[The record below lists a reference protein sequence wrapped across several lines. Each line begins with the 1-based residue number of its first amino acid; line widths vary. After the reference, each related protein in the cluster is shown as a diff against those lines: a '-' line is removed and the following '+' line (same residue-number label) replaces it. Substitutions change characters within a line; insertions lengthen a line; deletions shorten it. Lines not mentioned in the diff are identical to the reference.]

1 MAGSLRDPD
10 VLAAIQAAR
19 TPRPG
24 ASGPFASPADWRDG
38 WIYFLMVDRFNN
50 PDAPPVHQPYDDPDY
65 YKFQGGTFRGV
76 QAQLKYIKDLGAS
89 AIWISPAL
97 KNLGWDTGSYHGY
110 GIHDFL
116 VAEPR
121 FATSAATA
129 DAELRA
135 LVDAAHAVGLW
146 VILDIVLN
154 HVGNAFAYSPGD
166 PGTVP
171 GVPFSPQPLPAYWR
185 LPDGTPRPDPTPIEQ
200 ITGSTG
206 GDLVWPS
213 ELQQNAY
220 FRRQGNPQA
229 GGDDT
234 IGDFDTLR
242 QMRTDNPAV
251 QEALIAA
258 YEYVIARFDPDGF
271 RIDTL
276 RYLKGDLPRQF
287 GNAVREFTESLG
299 KRNFFTFGEVLD
311 NTAENDIARF
321 IGRNTLDVTND
332 QLVGVDAALDYP
344 LFFTLKPVVKGLAA
358 PTRVIGMYDQ
368 RKTVE
373 ADIVSSHGDATRFFV
388 TFLDN
393 HDMKERIRY
402 EAPGNPT
409 EFDDQVTLGLACL
422 FALPGIPCVYYGTE
436 QGLHGALT
444 RPCAKRS
451 GAKPGSRPP
460 APSTSRSSNCPR
472 YATPNQPCATGG
484 TTSARSP
491 AIRSTSG
498 SRPTTEEYSPGHGPS
513 PTRNEPLSPTPPP
526 QHSRTYRWSSTRPSP
541 AHLHHVCCTRTNLPR
556 SAPARSP
563 RCRTRRSP
571 RMTGRPPP
579 GRSRS
584 RYPCSRWKS
593 RSCHAE
599 PDPQEQLEHPPARR
613 GRSTRP

>member
-321 IGRNTLDVTND
+321 IGRNTLDVTNE

-358 PTRVIGMYDQ
+358 PTTVIGMYDQ

-436 QGLHGALT
+436 QGLHGAGSDPAVREAIWGETGFPTTSPFYLAIQQLSAL
-444 RPCAKRS
+444 RNSEPALRYGRYYFRQVS
-451 GAKPGSRPP
+451 GDQVHFGFSPYNGGVLAWSRILADQERTIIANTSATAQQDLSVVIDATLAGTSTPRLLYSNKPGPVSPGP
-460 APSTSRSSNCPR
+460 I
-472 YATPNQPCATGG
+472 ATLPNAAVTQDDG
-484 TTSARSP
+484 TTSTGAVTVPVSLQP
-491 AIRSTSG
+491 MEVQI
-498 SRPTTEEYSPGHGPS
+498 
-513 PTRNEPLSPTPPP
+513 LS
-526 QHSRTYRWSSTRPSP
+526 
-541 AHLHHVCCTRTNLPR
+541 C
-556 SAPARSP
+556 
-563 RCRTRRSP
+563 
-571 RMTGRPPP
+571 
-579 GRSRS
+579 
-584 RYPCSRWKS
+584 
-593 RSCHAE
+593 
-599 PDPQEQLEHPPARR
+599 
-613 GRSTRP
+613 

>member
-436 QGLHGALT
+436 QGLHGAGSDPAVREAIWGETGFPTTSPFYLAIQQLSAL
-444 RPCAKRS
+444 RDSEPALRYGRYYFRQVS
-451 GAKPGSRPP
+451 GDQVHFGFSPYNGGVLAWSRILADQERTIIANTSATAQQDLSVVIDATLAGTSTPRLLYSNKP
-460 APSTSRSSNCPR
+460 APVGPGPI
-472 YATPNQPCATGG
+472 ATLPNAAVTQDDG
-484 TTSARSP
+484 TTSTGAVTVPVSLQP
-491 AIRSTSG
+491 MEVQI
-498 SRPTTEEYSPGHGPS
+498 
-513 PTRNEPLSPTPPP
+513 LS
-526 QHSRTYRWSSTRPSP
+526 
-541 AHLHHVCCTRTNLPR
+541 C
-556 SAPARSP
+556 
-563 RCRTRRSP
+563 
-571 RMTGRPPP
+571 
-579 GRSRS
+579 
-584 RYPCSRWKS
+584 
-593 RSCHAE
+593 
-599 PDPQEQLEHPPARR
+599 
-613 GRSTRP
+613 

>member
-10 VLAAIQAAR
+10 ILAAIQAAR
-19 TPRPG
+19 TPPPG
-24 ASGPFASPADWRDG
+24 TSAPFASPADWRDG

-50 PDAPPVHQPYDDPDY
+50 PGAAPKHQPYDDPGY
-65 YKFQGGTFRGV
+65 YNFQGGTFRGV

-97 KNLGWDTGSYHGY
+97 KNLGWDAGSYHGY

-121 FATSAATA
+121 FATSAETA
-129 DAELRA
+129 DAELRD
-135 LVDAAHAVGLW
+135 LIDAAHAMGLW

-154 HVGNAFAYSPGD
+154 HVGNVFAYSPDD

-171 GVPFSPQPLPAYWR
+171 GVPFSPQPLPVYWR
-185 LPDGTPRPDPTPIEQ
+185 LPDGTPRPGPTPIEQ
-200 ITGSTG
+200 ITGSAG

-220 FRRQGNPQA
+220 FRRQGNPQP

-251 QEALIAA
+251 QDALIAA
-258 YEYVIARFDPDGF
+258 YQYVIARFDPDGF

-287 GNAVREFTESLG
+287 GNAVREFAESTG

-321 IGRNTLDVTND
+321 IGRNTLDVTN
-332 QLVGVDAALDYP
+332 QQQVGVDAALDYP
-344 LFFTLKPVVKGLAA
+344 LFSALKPVVKGLAA
-358 PTRVIGMYDQ
+358 PTTVIGMYDQ
-368 RKTVE
+368 RKAIE

-436 QGLHGALT
+436 QGLHGAGSDPAVREAIWGETGFPATSPFYLAIQQMSAL
-444 RPCAKRS
+444 RNSEPALRYGRYYFRQVS
-451 GAKPGSRPP
+451 GDQAHFGFSPGNGGVLAWSRILADQERTIIANTSTTAQQDLSVVIDATLAGASAPRVLYSNKP
-460 APSTSRSSNCPR
+460 APVSPGPI
-472 YATPNQPCATGG
+472 ATLPNAVVTQDDG
-484 TTSARSP
+484 TTSTGAVTVPVSLQP
-491 AIRSTSG
+491 MEIQI
-498 SRPTTEEYSPGHGPS
+498 
-513 PTRNEPLSPTPPP
+513 LS
-526 QHSRTYRWSSTRPSP
+526 
-541 AHLHHVCCTRTNLPR
+541 C
-556 SAPARSP
+556 
-563 RCRTRRSP
+563 
-571 RMTGRPPP
+571 
-579 GRSRS
+579 
-584 RYPCSRWKS
+584 
-593 RSCHAE
+593 
-599 PDPQEQLEHPPARR
+599 
-613 GRSTRP
+613 

>member
-1 MAGSLRDPD
+1 MAGSLRDPN
-10 VLAAIQAAR
+10 VQAAIQAAR
-19 TPRPG
+19 IPPAGTP
-24 ASGPFASPADWRDG
+24 GPYASPADWRDG

-50 PDAPPVHQPYDDPDY
+50 PDHLPVHQPYDDPNY
-65 YKFQGGTFRGV
+65 FKYQGGTFRGV
-76 QAQLKYIKDLGAS
+76 QAQLQYIKDLGAS

-97 KNLGWDTGSYHGY
+97 KNLHWDQGSYHGY

-129 DAELRA
+129 DAELRN
-135 LVDAAHAVGLW
+135 LVDAAHEKGLW
-146 VILDIVLN
+146 VIFNIVLN
-154 HVGNAFAYSPGD
+154 HVGNVFAYSADD

-171 GVPFSPQPLPAYWR
+171 GVPFSPQPLPVYWR
-185 LPDGTPRPDPTPIEQ
+185 LPDGTPRPNPIPIEQ
-200 ITGSTG
+200 ITSATG
-206 GDLVWPS
+206 DELVWPS

-234 IGDFDTLR
+234 IGDFATLR

-251 QEALIAA
+251 QSALIAA
-258 YEYVIARFDPDGF
+258 YEYVIARFDVDGF

-287 GNAVREFTESLG
+287 GNAVREFAESIG

-321 IGRNTLDVTND
+321 IGRNTLDVANQ

-344 LFFTLKPVVKGLAA
+344 LFFTLKPVVKSLAA
-358 PTRVIGMYDQ
+358 PTTVIGMYDQ
-368 RKTVE
+368 RKTVK
-373 ADIVSSHGDATRFFV
+373 ANTVSSHGDATRFFV

-436 QGLHGALT
+436 QGLHGAGSDPAVREAIWGETGFPENSPFYLAIQQMSAVRNSEPALRYGRYYF
-444 RPCAKRS
+444 RPVS
-451 GAKPGSRPP
+451 GDQVHFGFSPFNGGVLAWSRILADEERTIVANTSTTAQLNLSVVVDATLAGTASPRVLYSNKKGPVGPGPI
-460 APSTSRSSNCPR
+460 AIL
-472 YATPNQPCATGG
+472 PNAVVTQYDG
-484 TTSARSP
+484 TTSVGAVAVPVSLQP
-491 AIRSTSG
+491 MEVQI
-498 SRPTTEEYSPGHGPS
+498 
-513 PTRNEPLSPTPPP
+513 LS
-526 QHSRTYRWSSTRPSP
+526 
-541 AHLHHVCCTRTNLPR
+541 C
-556 SAPARSP
+556 
-563 RCRTRRSP
+563 
-571 RMTGRPPP
+571 
-579 GRSRS
+579 
-584 RYPCSRWKS
+584 
-593 RSCHAE
+593 
-599 PDPQEQLEHPPARR
+599 
-613 GRSTRP
+613 

>member
-97 KNLGWDTGSYHGY
+97 KNLGWDAGSYHGY

-321 IGRNTLDVTND
+321 IGRNTLDVTNE

-358 PTRVIGMYDQ
+358 PTTVIGMYDQ

-436 QGLHGALT
+436 QGLHGAGSDPAVREAIWGETGFPTTSPFYLAIQQLSAL
-444 RPCAKRS
+444 RNSEPALRYGRYYFRQVS
-451 GAKPGSRPP
+451 GDQVHFGFSPYNGGVLAWSRILADQERTIIANTSATAQQDLSVVIDATLAGTSTPRLLYSNKPGPVSPGP
-460 APSTSRSSNCPR
+460 I
-472 YATPNQPCATGG
+472 ATLPNAAVTQDDG
-484 TTSARSP
+484 TTSTGAVTVPVSLQP
-491 AIRSTSG
+491 MEVQI
-498 SRPTTEEYSPGHGPS
+498 
-513 PTRNEPLSPTPPP
+513 LS
-526 QHSRTYRWSSTRPSP
+526 
-541 AHLHHVCCTRTNLPR
+541 C
-556 SAPARSP
+556 
-563 RCRTRRSP
+563 
-571 RMTGRPPP
+571 
-579 GRSRS
+579 
-584 RYPCSRWKS
+584 
-593 RSCHAE
+593 
-599 PDPQEQLEHPPARR
+599 
-613 GRSTRP
+613 

>member
-1 MAGSLRDPD
+1 MAGSLRDPN
-10 VLAAIQAAR
+10 VQAAIQAAR
-19 TPRPG
+19 IPPAGTP
-24 ASGPFASPADWRDG
+24 GPYASPADWRDG

-50 PDAPPVHQPYDDPDY
+50 PDHLPVHQPYDDPNY
-65 YKFQGGTFRGV
+65 FKYQGGTFRGV
-76 QAQLKYIKDLGAS
+76 QAQLQYIKDLGAS

-97 KNLGWDTGSYHGY
+97 KNLHWDQGSYHGY

-129 DAELRA
+129 DAELRD
-135 LVDAAHAVGLW
+135 LVDAAHEKGLW
-146 VILDIVLN
+146 VIFDIVLN
-154 HVGNAFAYSPGD
+154 HVGNVFAYSADD

-171 GVPFSPQPLPAYWR
+171 GVPFSPQPLPVYWR
-185 LPDGTPRPDPTPIEQ
+185 LPDGTPRPNPIPIEQ
-200 ITGSTG
+200 ITSATG
-206 GDLVWPS
+206 DELVWPS

-234 IGDFDTLR
+234 IGDFATLR

-251 QEALIAA
+251 QSALIAA
-258 YEYVIARFDPDGF
+258 YEYVIARFDVDGF

-287 GNAVREFTESLG
+287 GNAVREFAESIG

-321 IGRNTLDVTND
+321 IGRNTLDVANQ

-344 LFFTLKPVVKGLAA
+344 LFFTLKPVVKSLAA
-358 PTRVIGMYDQ
+358 PTTVIGMYDQ

-373 ADIVSSHGDATRFFV
+373 ADTVSSHGDATRFFV

-436 QGLHGALT
+436 QGLHGAGSDPAVREAIWGETGFPENSPFYLAIQQMSAVRNSEPALRYGRYYF
-444 RPCAKRS
+444 RPVS
-451 GAKPGSRPP
+451 GDQVHFGFSPFNGGVLAWSRILADEERTIVANTSTTAQLNLSVVVDATLAGTASPRVLYSNKKGPVGPGPI
-460 APSTSRSSNCPR
+460 AIL
-472 YATPNQPCATGG
+472 PNAVVTQYDG
-484 TTSARSP
+484 TTSVGAVAVPVSLQP
-491 AIRSTSG
+491 MEVQI
-498 SRPTTEEYSPGHGPS
+498 
-513 PTRNEPLSPTPPP
+513 LS
-526 QHSRTYRWSSTRPSP
+526 
-541 AHLHHVCCTRTNLPR
+541 C
-556 SAPARSP
+556 
-563 RCRTRRSP
+563 
-571 RMTGRPPP
+571 
-579 GRSRS
+579 
-584 RYPCSRWKS
+584 
-593 RSCHAE
+593 
-599 PDPQEQLEHPPARR
+599 
-613 GRSTRP
+613 

>member
-1 MAGSLRDPD
+1 MGEGEHQMAGSLRDPG
-10 VLAAIQAAR
+10 VLAAIHAAR
-19 TPRPG
+19 RPS
-24 ASGPFASPADWRDG
+24 ADTAGPFASPADWRDG

-50 PDAPPVHQPYDDPDY
+50 PDRAPWHQPYDDPGY
-65 YKFQGGTFRGV
+65 AGFQGGTFRGV
-76 QAQLKYIKDLGAS
+76 QAQLGYIKDLGAS

-116 VAEPR
+116 AAEPR

-129 DAELRA
+129 DTELRD

-146 VILDIVLN
+146 VIFDIVLN

-166 PGTVP
+166 PGTVQ
-171 GVPFSPQPLPAYWR
+171 GATFSPVPLPAYWR
-185 LPDGTPRPDPTPIEQ
+185 LPDGTPRPAPDPIEQ
-200 ITGSTG
+200 ITGSPG
-206 GDLVWPS
+206 SDLVWPS

-234 IGDFDTLR
+234 VGDFVTLR
-242 QMRTDNPAV
+242 QMRTDNPGV
-251 QEALIAA
+251 QDALIAA
-258 YEYVIARFDPDGF
+258 YQYVMARFDPDGF

-287 GNAVREFTESLG
+287 GNAVREFAESLG

-321 IGRNTLDVTND
+321 IGRDTLDLANQ

-344 LFFTLKPVVKGLAA
+344 LFFALKPVVKGLAA
-358 PTRVIGMYDQ
+358 PTSVIAMYDQ

-409 EFDDQVTLGLACL
+409 EFDDQVTLGLASL

-436 QGLHGALT
+436 QGLHGAGSDPAVREAIWGLT
-444 RPCAKRS
+444 GFPVTGPFYLALQKLSALRNAEPALRYGRHYFRQVS
-451 GAKPGSRPP
+451 GDQVHFGFSPDNGGVLAWSRILADQERTIIANTSTTTPQNLSVIVDATLAGTSAPQVLYSNKAAPIIPGPVTALP
-460 APSTSRSSNCPR
+460 DAIVT
-472 YATPNQPCATGG
+472 QDDG
-484 TTSARSP
+484 TTTIGAVTVPVSLHP
-491 AIRSTSG
+491 MEIQI
-498 SRPTTEEYSPGHGPS
+498 
-513 PTRNEPLSPTPPP
+513 LS
-526 QHSRTYRWSSTRPSP
+526 
-541 AHLHHVCCTRTNLPR
+541 C
-556 SAPARSP
+556 
-563 RCRTRRSP
+563 
-571 RMTGRPPP
+571 
-579 GRSRS
+579 
-584 RYPCSRWKS
+584 
-593 RSCHAE
+593 
-599 PDPQEQLEHPPARR
+599 
-613 GRSTRP
+613 

>member
-409 EFDDQVTLGLACL
+409 EFDDQVTLSLACL

-436 QGLHGALT
+436 QGLHGAGSDPAVREAIWGETGFPTTSPFYLAIQQLSAL
-444 RPCAKRS
+444 RDSEPALRYGRYYFRQVS
-451 GAKPGSRPP
+451 GDQVHFGFSPYNGGVLAWSRTLADQERTIIANTSATAQQDLSVVIDATLAGTSTPRLLYSNKP
-460 APSTSRSSNCPR
+460 APVGPGPI
-472 YATPNQPCATGG
+472 ATLPNAAVTQDDG
-484 TTSARSP
+484 TTSTGAVTVPVSLQP
-491 AIRSTSG
+491 MEVQI
-498 SRPTTEEYSPGHGPS
+498 
-513 PTRNEPLSPTPPP
+513 LS
-526 QHSRTYRWSSTRPSP
+526 
-541 AHLHHVCCTRTNLPR
+541 C
-556 SAPARSP
+556 
-563 RCRTRRSP
+563 
-571 RMTGRPPP
+571 
-579 GRSRS
+579 
-584 RYPCSRWKS
+584 
-593 RSCHAE
+593 
-599 PDPQEQLEHPPARR
+599 
-613 GRSTRP
+613 

>member
-321 IGRNTLDVTND
+321 IGRNTLDVTNE

-358 PTRVIGMYDQ
+358 PTTVIGMYDQ

-436 QGLHGALT
+436 QGLHGAGSDPAVREAIWGETGFPATSPFYFAIQQLSAL
-444 RPCAKRS
+444 RNSEPALRYGRYYFRQVS
-451 GAKPGSRPP
+451 GDQVHFGFSPYNGGVLAWSRILADQERTIIANTSATAQQDLSVVIDATLAGTSTPRLLYSNKP
-460 APSTSRSSNCPR
+460 APVSPGPI
-472 YATPNQPCATGG
+472 ATLPNAAVTQDDG
-484 TTSARSP
+484 TTSTGAVTVPVSLQP
-491 AIRSTSG
+491 MEVQI
-498 SRPTTEEYSPGHGPS
+498 
-513 PTRNEPLSPTPPP
+513 LS
-526 QHSRTYRWSSTRPSP
+526 
-541 AHLHHVCCTRTNLPR
+541 C
-556 SAPARSP
+556 
-563 RCRTRRSP
+563 
-571 RMTGRPPP
+571 
-579 GRSRS
+579 
-584 RYPCSRWKS
+584 
-593 RSCHAE
+593 
-599 PDPQEQLEHPPARR
+599 
-613 GRSTRP
+613 

>member
-436 QGLHGALT
+436 QGLHGAGSDPAVREAIWGETGFPTTSPFYLAIQQLSAL
-444 RPCAKRS
+444 RDSEPALRYGRYYFRQVS
-451 GAKPGSRPP
+451 GDQVHFGFSPYNGGVLAWSRTLADQERTIIANTSATAQQDLSVVIDATLAGTSTPRLLYSNKP
-460 APSTSRSSNCPR
+460 APVGPGPI
-472 YATPNQPCATGG
+472 ATLPNAAVTQDDG
-484 TTSARSP
+484 TTSTGAVTVPVSLQP
-491 AIRSTSG
+491 MEVQI
-498 SRPTTEEYSPGHGPS
+498 
-513 PTRNEPLSPTPPP
+513 LS
-526 QHSRTYRWSSTRPSP
+526 
-541 AHLHHVCCTRTNLPR
+541 C
-556 SAPARSP
+556 
-563 RCRTRRSP
+563 
-571 RMTGRPPP
+571 
-579 GRSRS
+579 
-584 RYPCSRWKS
+584 
-593 RSCHAE
+593 
-599 PDPQEQLEHPPARR
+599 
-613 GRSTRP
+613 

>member
-276 RYLKGDLPRQF
+276 RYLKGDLPRRF

-299 KRNFFTFGEVLD
+299 KHNFFTFGEVLD

-321 IGRNTLDVTND
+321 IGRNTLDVTNE

-358 PTRVIGMYDQ
+358 PTTVIGMYDQ

-436 QGLHGALT
+436 QGLHGAGSDPAVREAIWGETGFPTTSPFYLAIQQLSAL
-444 RPCAKRS
+444 RNSEPALRYGRYYFRQVS
-451 GAKPGSRPP
+451 GDQVHFGFSPYNGGVLAWSRILADQERTIIANTSATAQQDLSVVIDATLAGTSTPRLLYSNKP
-460 APSTSRSSNCPR
+460 APVSPGPI
-472 YATPNQPCATGG
+472 ATLPNAAVIQDDG
-484 TTSARSP
+484 TTSTGAVTVPVSLQP
-491 AIRSTSG
+491 MEVQI
-498 SRPTTEEYSPGHGPS
+498 
-513 PTRNEPLSPTPPP
+513 LS
-526 QHSRTYRWSSTRPSP
+526 
-541 AHLHHVCCTRTNLPR
+541 C
-556 SAPARSP
+556 
-563 RCRTRRSP
+563 
-571 RMTGRPPP
+571 
-579 GRSRS
+579 
-584 RYPCSRWKS
+584 
-593 RSCHAE
+593 
-599 PDPQEQLEHPPARR
+599 
-613 GRSTRP
+613 

>member
-1 MAGSLRDPD
+1 
-10 VLAAIQAAR
+10 
-19 TPRPG
+19 
-24 ASGPFASPADWRDG
+24 
-38 WIYFLMVDRFNN
+38 MVDRFNN
-50 PDAPPVHQPYDDPDY
+50 PGAAPEHQPYDDPDY

-129 DAELRA
+129 DAELRN
-135 LVDAAHAVGLW
+135 LVDAAHAMGLW
-146 VILDIVLN
+146 VIFDIVLEPCRQRLRLLRRTT
-154 HVGNAFAYSPGD
+154 PGPSQGSRSRLSRCRSTGACPTGPPD
-166 PGTVP
+166 RT
-171 GVPFSPQPLPAYWR
+171 R
-185 LPDGTPRPDPTPIEQ
+185 LPSSRSPA
-200 ITGSTG
+200 STG

-234 IGDFDTLR
+234 IGDFATLR

-251 QEALIAA
+251 QNALIAA
-258 YEYVIARFDPDGF
+258 YEYVIARFDVDGF

-287 GNAVREFTESLG
+287 GNAVREFAESIG

-321 IGRNTLDVTND
+321 IGRNTLDVTNQ

-344 LFFTLKPVVKGLAA
+344 LFSALKPVVKGLAA
-358 PTRVIGMYDQ
+358 PTTVIGMYDQ

-436 QGLHGALT
+436 QGLHGAGSDPAVREAIWGETGFPATSPFYLAIQQMSAL
-444 RPCAKRS
+444 RNSEPALRYGRYYFRQVS
-451 GAKPGSRPP
+451 GDQVHFGFSPYNGGVLAWSRILGDQERTIIANTSTDRTAGPVGSRRRDAGGRIRTTRAVLEQSEPGQP
-460 APSTSRSSNCPR
+460 RPDSHAPERGGHPRRRDDLDRGGRGPGIPSADGGPDPVVLSRS
-472 YATPNQPCATGG
+472 AT
-484 TTSARSP
+484 
-491 AIRSTSG
+491 
-498 SRPTTEEYSPGHGPS
+498 
-513 PTRNEPLSPTPPP
+513 
-526 QHSRTYRWSSTRPSP
+526 
-541 AHLHHVCCTRTNLPR
+541 
-556 SAPARSP
+556 
-563 RCRTRRSP
+563 
-571 RMTGRPPP
+571 
-579 GRSRS
+579 
-584 RYPCSRWKS
+584 
-593 RSCHAE
+593 
-599 PDPQEQLEHPPARR
+599 
-613 GRSTRP
+613 

>member
-1 MAGSLRDPD
+1 LHDPN
-10 VLAAIQAAR
+10 VQVAIQAAR
-19 TPRPG
+19 IPPAGTP
-24 ASGPFASPADWRDG
+24 GPYASPADWRDG

-50 PDAPPVHQPYDDPDY
+50 PDHLPVHQPYDDPSY
-65 YKFQGGTFRGV
+65 FKYQGGTFRGV
-76 QAQLKYIKDLGAS
+76 QAQLQYIRDLGAS

-97 KNLGWDTGSYHGY
+97 KNLHWDQGSYHGY

-129 DAELRA
+129 DAELRD
-135 LVDAAHAVGLW
+135 LVDAAHEKGLW
-146 VILDIVLN
+146 VIFDIVLN
-154 HVGNAFAYSPGD
+154 HVGNVFAYSADD

-171 GVPFSPQPLPAYWR
+171 GVPFSPQPLPVYWR
-185 LPDGTPRPDPTPIEQ
+185 LPDGTPRPNPTPIEQ
-200 ITGSTG
+200 ITGATG
-206 GDLVWPS
+206 DELVWPS

-234 IGDFDTLR
+234 IGDFATLR

-251 QEALIAA
+251 QSALIAA
-258 YEYVIARFDPDGF
+258 YEYVIARFDVDGF

-287 GNAVREFTESLG
+287 GNAVREFAESIG

-311 NTAENDIARF
+311 NTTENDIARF
-321 IGRNTLDVTND
+321 IGRNTLDVTNQ

-344 LFFTLKPVVKGLAA
+344 LFFTLKPVVKSLAA
-358 PTRVIGMYDQ
+358 PTTLIGMYDQ

-436 QGLHGALT
+436 QGLHGAGSDPAVREAIWGETGFPENSPFYVAIQQMSAVRNSEPAL
-444 RPCAKRS
+444 RYGRYYFRQVS
-451 GAKPGSRPP
+451 GDQVHFGFSPFNGGVLAWSRILADEERTVVANTSTTAQLNLSVVVDATLAGTAAPRVLYSNKKDPAGPG
-460 APSTSRSSNCPR
+460 AI
-472 YATPNQPCATGG
+472 ATLPNAMVTQDDGTISVGAVVVPVSLQPMEVQ
-484 TTSARSP
+484 
-491 AIRSTSG
+491 I
-498 SRPTTEEYSPGHGPS
+498 
-513 PTRNEPLSPTPPP
+513 LS
-526 QHSRTYRWSSTRPSP
+526 
-541 AHLHHVCCTRTNLPR
+541 C
-556 SAPARSP
+556 
-563 RCRTRRSP
+563 
-571 RMTGRPPP
+571 
-579 GRSRS
+579 
-584 RYPCSRWKS
+584 
-593 RSCHAE
+593 
-599 PDPQEQLEHPPARR
+599 
-613 GRSTRP
+613 

>member
-185 LPDGTPRPDPTPIEQ
+185 LPDGIPRPDPTPIEQ
-200 ITGSTG
+200 ITGSAG

-321 IGRNTLDVTND
+321 IGRNTLDVTNE

-358 PTRVIGMYDQ
+358 PTTVIGMYDQ

-436 QGLHGALT
+436 QGLHGAGSDPAVREAIWGETGFPTTSPFYLAIQQLSAL
-444 RPCAKRS
+444 RNSEPALRYGRYYFRQVS
-451 GAKPGSRPP
+451 GDQVHFGFSPYNGGVLAWSRILADQERTIIANTSAIAQQDLSVVIDATLAGASTPRLLYSNKP
-460 APSTSRSSNCPR
+460 APVSPGPV
-472 YATPNQPCATGG
+472 ATLPNAAVTQDDG
-484 TTSARSP
+484 TTSTGAVTVPVSLQP
-491 AIRSTSG
+491 MEVQI
-498 SRPTTEEYSPGHGPS
+498 
-513 PTRNEPLSPTPPP
+513 LS
-526 QHSRTYRWSSTRPSP
+526 
-541 AHLHHVCCTRTNLPR
+541 C
-556 SAPARSP
+556 
-563 RCRTRRSP
+563 
-571 RMTGRPPP
+571 
-579 GRSRS
+579 
-584 RYPCSRWKS
+584 
-593 RSCHAE
+593 
-599 PDPQEQLEHPPARR
+599 
-613 GRSTRP
+613 

>member
-185 LPDGTPRPDPTPIEQ
+185 LPDGIPRPDPTPIEQ
-200 ITGSTG
+200 ITGSAG

-321 IGRNTLDVTND
+321 IGRNTLDVTNE

-358 PTRVIGMYDQ
+358 PTTVIGMYDR

-436 QGLHGALT
+436 QGLHGAGSDPAVREAIWGETGFPTTGPFYLAIQQLSAL
-444 RPCAKRS
+444 RNSEPALRYGRYYFRQVS
-451 GAKPGSRPP
+451 GDQVHFGFSPYNGGVLAWSRILADQERTIIANTSAIAQQDLSVVIDATLAGASTPRLLYSNKP
-460 APSTSRSSNCPR
+460 APVSPGPV
-472 YATPNQPCATGG
+472 ATLPNAAVTQDDG
-484 TTSARSP
+484 TTSTGAVTVPVSLQP
-491 AIRSTSG
+491 MEVQI
-498 SRPTTEEYSPGHGPS
+498 
-513 PTRNEPLSPTPPP
+513 LS
-526 QHSRTYRWSSTRPSP
+526 
-541 AHLHHVCCTRTNLPR
+541 C
-556 SAPARSP
+556 
-563 RCRTRRSP
+563 
-571 RMTGRPPP
+571 
-579 GRSRS
+579 
-584 RYPCSRWKS
+584 
-593 RSCHAE
+593 
-599 PDPQEQLEHPPARR
+599 
-613 GRSTRP
+613 

>member
-65 YKFQGGTFRGV
+65 CKFQGGTFRGV

-276 RYLKGDLPRQF
+276 RYLKGDLPRRF

-321 IGRNTLDVTND
+321 IGRNTLDVTNE

-358 PTRVIGMYDQ
+358 PTTVIGMYDQ

-436 QGLHGALT
+436 QGLHGAGSDPAVREAIWGETGFPTTSPFYLAIQQLSAL
-444 RPCAKRS
+444 RNSEPALRYGRYYFRQVS
-451 GAKPGSRPP
+451 GDQVHFGFSPYNGGVLAWSRILADQERTIIANTSATAQQDLSVVIDATLAGTSTPRLLYSNKPGPVSPGP
-460 APSTSRSSNCPR
+460 I
-472 YATPNQPCATGG
+472 ATLPNAAVTQDDG
-484 TTSARSP
+484 TTSTGAVTVPVSLQP
-491 AIRSTSG
+491 MEVQI
-498 SRPTTEEYSPGHGPS
+498 
-513 PTRNEPLSPTPPP
+513 LS
-526 QHSRTYRWSSTRPSP
+526 
-541 AHLHHVCCTRTNLPR
+541 C
-556 SAPARSP
+556 
-563 RCRTRRSP
+563 
-571 RMTGRPPP
+571 
-579 GRSRS
+579 
-584 RYPCSRWKS
+584 
-593 RSCHAE
+593 
-599 PDPQEQLEHPPARR
+599 
-613 GRSTRP
+613 

>member
-1 MAGSLRDPD
+1 VAGSLRDPN
-10 VLAAIQAAR
+10 VQAAIQAAR
-19 TPRPG
+19 IPPAGTP
-24 ASGPFASPADWRDG
+24 GPYASPADWRDG

-50 PDAPPVHQPYDDPDY
+50 PDHLPVHQPYDDPNY
-65 YKFQGGTFRGV
+65 FKYQGGTFRGV
-76 QAQLKYIKDLGAS
+76 QAQLQYIKDLGAS

-97 KNLGWDTGSYHGY
+97 KNLHWDQGSYHGY

-129 DAELRA
+129 DAELRD
-135 LVDAAHAVGLW
+135 LVDAAHEKGLW
-146 VILDIVLN
+146 VIFDIVLN
-154 HVGNAFAYSPGD
+154 HVGNVFAYSADD

-171 GVPFSPQPLPAYWR
+171 GVPFSPQPLPVYWR
-185 LPDGTPRPDPTPIEQ
+185 LPDGTPRPNPIPIEQ
-200 ITGSTG
+200 ITSATG
-206 GDLVWPS
+206 DELVWPS

-234 IGDFDTLR
+234 IGDFATLR
-242 QMRTDNPAV
+242 QMRTDNSAV
-251 QEALIAA
+251 QSALIAA
-258 YEYVIARFDPDGF
+258 YEYVIARFDVDGF

-287 GNAVREFTESLG
+287 GNAVREFAESIG

-321 IGRNTLDVTND
+321 IGRNTLDVTNQ

-344 LFFTLKPVVKGLAA
+344 LFFTLKPVVKSLAA
-358 PTRVIGMYDQ
+358 PTAVIGMYDQ

-373 ADIVSSHGDATRFFV
+373 ADTVSSHGDATRFFV

-436 QGLHGALT
+436 QGLHGAGSDPAVREAIWGETGFPENSPFYLAIQQISAVRNSEPALRYGRYYF
-444 RPCAKRS
+444 RPVS
-451 GAKPGSRPP
+451 GDQVHFGFSPFNGGVLAWSRILADEERTIVANTSTTAQLNLSVVVDATLAGTASPRVLYSNKKDPVGPGPI
-460 APSTSRSSNCPR
+460 
-472 YATPNQPCATGG
+472 ATLPNAVVTQYDG
-484 TTSARSP
+484 TTSVGAVAVPVSLQP
-491 AIRSTSG
+491 MEVQI
-498 SRPTTEEYSPGHGPS
+498 
-513 PTRNEPLSPTPPP
+513 LS
-526 QHSRTYRWSSTRPSP
+526 
-541 AHLHHVCCTRTNLPR
+541 C
-556 SAPARSP
+556 
-563 RCRTRRSP
+563 
-571 RMTGRPPP
+571 
-579 GRSRS
+579 
-584 RYPCSRWKS
+584 
-593 RSCHAE
+593 
-599 PDPQEQLEHPPARR
+599 
-613 GRSTRP
+613 

>member
-276 RYLKGDLPRQF
+276 RYLKGDLPRRF

-321 IGRNTLDVTND
+321 IGRNTLDVTNE

-358 PTRVIGMYDQ
+358 PTTVIGMYDQ

-436 QGLHGALT
+436 QGLHGAGSDPAVREAIWGETGFPTTSPFYLAIQQLSAL
-444 RPCAKRS
+444 RNSEPALRYGRYYFRQVS
-451 GAKPGSRPP
+451 GDQVHFGFSPYNGGVLAWSRILADQERTIIANTSATAQQDLSVVIDATLAGASTPRLLYSNKPGPVSPGP
-460 APSTSRSSNCPR
+460 I
-472 YATPNQPCATGG
+472 ATLPNAAVIQDDG
-484 TTSARSP
+484 TTSTGAVTVPVSLQP
-491 AIRSTSG
+491 MEVQI
-498 SRPTTEEYSPGHGPS
+498 
-513 PTRNEPLSPTPPP
+513 LS
-526 QHSRTYRWSSTRPSP
+526 
-541 AHLHHVCCTRTNLPR
+541 C
-556 SAPARSP
+556 
-563 RCRTRRSP
+563 
-571 RMTGRPPP
+571 
-579 GRSRS
+579 
-584 RYPCSRWKS
+584 
-593 RSCHAE
+593 
-599 PDPQEQLEHPPARR
+599 
-613 GRSTRP
+613 

>member
-276 RYLKGDLPRQF
+276 RYLKGDLPRRF

-321 IGRNTLDVTND
+321 IGRNTLDVTNE

-358 PTRVIGMYDQ
+358 PTTVIGMYDQ

-436 QGLHGALT
+436 QGLHGAGSDPAVREAIWGETGFPTTSPFYLAIQQLSAL
-444 RPCAKRS
+444 RNSEPALRYGRYYFRQVS
-451 GAKPGSRPP
+451 GDQVHFGFSPYNGGVLAWSRILADQERTIIANTSATAQQDLSVVIDATLAGTSTPRLLYSNKPGPVSPGP
-460 APSTSRSSNCPR
+460 I
-472 YATPNQPCATGG
+472 ATLPNAAVIQDDG
-484 TTSARSP
+484 TTSTGAVTVPVSLQP
-491 AIRSTSG
+491 MEVQI
-498 SRPTTEEYSPGHGPS
+498 
-513 PTRNEPLSPTPPP
+513 LS
-526 QHSRTYRWSSTRPSP
+526 
-541 AHLHHVCCTRTNLPR
+541 C
-556 SAPARSP
+556 
-563 RCRTRRSP
+563 
-571 RMTGRPPP
+571 
-579 GRSRS
+579 
-584 RYPCSRWKS
+584 
-593 RSCHAE
+593 
-599 PDPQEQLEHPPARR
+599 
-613 GRSTRP
+613 

>member
-1 MAGSLRDPD
+1 VAGSLRDPN
-10 VLAAIQAAR
+10 VQAAIQAAR
-19 TPRPG
+19 IPPAGTP
-24 ASGPFASPADWRDG
+24 GPYASPADWRDG
-38 WIYFLMVDRFNN
+38 WVYFLMVDRFNN
-50 PDAPPVHQPYDDPDY
+50 PDQLPVHQPYDDPNY
-65 YKFQGGTFRGV
+65 FKYQGGTFRGI
-76 QAQLKYIKDLGAS
+76 QAQLQYIKDLGAS

-97 KNLGWDTGSYHGY
+97 KNLHWDQGSYHGY

-129 DAELRA
+129 DAELRD
-135 LVDAAHAVGLW
+135 LVDAAHEKGLW
-146 VILDIVLN
+146 VIFDIVLN
-154 HVGNAFAYSPGD
+154 HVGNVFAYSADD

-185 LPDGTPRPDPTPIEQ
+185 LPDGTPRPNPTPIEQ
-200 ITGSTG
+200 ITGATG
-206 GDLVWPS
+206 DELVWPS

-220 FRRQGNPQA
+220 FRRQGDPQA

-234 IGDFDTLR
+234 IGDFVTLR

-251 QEALIAA
+251 QDALIAA
-258 YEYVIARFDPDGF
+258 YEYVIARFDVDGF

-276 RYLKGDLPRQF
+276 RYLKGDLPRRF
-287 GNAVREFTESLG
+287 GNAVREFAESIG

-321 IGRNTLDVTND
+321 IGRNTLDVTNQ

-344 LFFTLKPVVKGLAA
+344 LSFTLKPVVKSLAA
-358 PTRVIGMYDQ
+358 PTTVIGMYDQ

-436 QGLHGALT
+436 QGLHGAGSDPAVREAIWGETGFPENSPFYLAIQQLSAVRNSEPALRYGRYYF
-444 RPCAKRS
+444 RPVS
-451 GAKPGSRPP
+451 GDQVHFGFSPFNGGVLAWSRILADEERTIVANTSTTAQLNLSVVVDATLAGTAAPRALYSNKKAPVGPGPI
-460 APSTSRSSNCPR
+460 
-472 YATPNQPCATGG
+472 ATLPNAVVTQDDG
-484 TTSARSP
+484 TTSVGAVAVPVSLQP
-491 AIRSTSG
+491 MEVQI
-498 SRPTTEEYSPGHGPS
+498 
-513 PTRNEPLSPTPPP
+513 LS
-526 QHSRTYRWSSTRPSP
+526 
-541 AHLHHVCCTRTNLPR
+541 C
-556 SAPARSP
+556 
-563 RCRTRRSP
+563 
-571 RMTGRPPP
+571 
-579 GRSRS
+579 
-584 RYPCSRWKS
+584 
-593 RSCHAE
+593 
-599 PDPQEQLEHPPARR
+599 
-613 GRSTRP
+613 